1 MAGTRFPNLFT
12 PIQIGNMMVKNRI
25 FMSAMSTALC
35 SMDNQMSDEAI
46 AYYSAR
52 ARGGVGLITSEN
64 VMVDENSHYNIPNNM
79 GLYREDQI
87 PGIRRLADEV
97 HRYGGKLALQLFHGG
112 PAAVAAL
119 NGRRLRPPQSLFGI

>member
-46 AYYSAR
+46 AYYSR
-52 ARGGVGLITSEN
+52 YSPSGG
-64 VMVDENSHYNIPNNM
+64 
-79 GLYREDQI
+79 
-87 PGIRRLADEV
+87 
-97 HRYGGKLALQLFHGG
+97 
-112 PAAVAAL
+112 
-119 NGRRLRPPQSLFGI
+119 